1 MIVPI
6 IVEYDYTSV
15 DIFNFGLVARHLRFG
30 AKFLSRYVRFSRA
43 LVGAILA
50 VLMGYIA
57 VSRSFRLAQRG
68 VFIDS
73 MNRYECNIM
82 FFVVWPLVILG
93 GLTLFFIAKVYFPS
107 YNISRGNRDAFLT
120 FIFVF
125 SSIGIVGTYCL
136 ERRYGKKFYIGKR
149 KK

>member
-1 MIVPI
+1 MLDFP
-6 IVEYDYTSV
+6 
-15 DIFNFGLVARHLRFG
+15 G
-30 AKFLSRYVRFSRA
+30 A